1 MSAPACEVLLATYN
15 GARFLPALLESLFAQ
30 GDVDFTLI
38 VRDDCSAD
46 ATPALLAEWA
56 ARHPGRVRILPSS
69 PRRQGA
75 CANFAAL
82 IAEAG
87 ADRVFF
93 CDQDDVWLPGKMAE
107 SLAEMD
113 RLAARHGADTPLM
126 VHTDL
131 VVVDENL
138 EQLGESFC
146 RYAGIDPARNAMGE
160 LLLGNVA
167 TGCTMLVNRALLE
180 VARPVPP
187 GALMYDHWFAQ
198 VAATVG
204 HIAFIDRATVLYR
217 QHGGNVVGVEPA
229 GAGRFLR
236 SIARTLLTADV
247 FKVLRAYSR
256 HAAVLEQRFG
266 TSLDPARRHQLQAM
280 ATVWSL
286 PRHRRMAHL
295 LRAGLRKPSLAG
307 NVAMALLLLR
317 DPA

>member
-1 MSAPACEVLLATYN
+1 MNGAPCQVLLATYN

-30 GDVDFTLI
+30 EGADFSLI

-46 ATPALLAEWA
+46 ATPALLDEWA
-56 ARHPGRVRILPSS
+56 ARHPGRIRRLPSP

-82 IAEAG
+82 IAAAD
-87 ADRVFF
+87 ADRLFF

-113 RLAARHGADTPLM
+113 RLAARHGENAALL

-131 VVVDENL
+131 AVVDRDL
-138 EQLGESFC
+138 HLLGDSFC
-146 RYAGIDPARNAMGE
+146 RYAAVDPARNAMGE

-167 TGCTMLVNRALLE
+167 TGCTMLVNRALLDA
-180 VARPVPP
+180 ARPVPA

-198 VAATVG
+198 VAATIG
-204 HIAFIDRATVLYR
+204 HIAFLDRPTVLYR

-247 FKVLRAYSR
+247 LKVLRAYSR
-256 HAAVLEQRFG
+256 HAAALDERFG
-266 TSLDPARRHQLQAM
+266 AGLDPARRGQLQAL
-280 ATVWSL
+280 AGVWAL

-295 LRAGLRKPSLAG
+295 LRAGLRKPTFAG

-317 DPA
+317 NPG

>member
-1 MSAPACEVLLATYN
+1 MSLPACEVLLATYN

-30 GDVDFTLI
+30 GDADFTLI

-46 ATPALLAEWA
+46 GTPALLAAWA
-56 ARHPGRVRILPSS
+56 ERHPGRIRILPSP

-82 IAEAG
+82 VDAAG
-87 ADRVFF
+87 ADRLFF

-113 RLAARHGADTPLM
+113 RLVARHGRDAALL

-131 VVVDENL
+131 AVVDEDL
-138 EQLGESFC
+138 RPLGGSFC
-146 RYAGIDPARNAMGE
+146 RYAAIDPARNAMGE

-167 TGCTMLVNRALLE
+167 TGCTMLVNRALLDA
-180 VARPVPP
+180 ARPVPA
-187 GALMYDHWFAQ
+187 GVLMYDHWFAQ

-204 HIAFIDRATVLYR
+204 HIAFIDRPTVLYR

-236 SIARTLLTADV
+236 SIVRTLLTDDV
-247 FKVLRAYSR
+247 LKVLRAYSH
-256 HAAVLEQRFG
+256 HAAVLDERFG
-266 TSLDPARRHQLQAM
+266 QGLDPARRRQLQAM
-280 ATVWSL
+280 ASVWSL
-286 PRHRRMAHL
+286 PRHRRMTHL

>member
-1 MSAPACEVLLATYN
+1 MNPADCEVLLATYN

-30 GDVDFTLI
+30 EGADFILI

-46 ATPALLAEWA
+46 ATPALLDEWA
-56 ARHPGRVRILPSS
+56 ARHPGRIRRLPSPS
-69 PRRQGA
+69 RRQGA

-82 IAEAG
+82 IAAAE

-93 CDQDDVWLPGKMAE
+93 CDQDDIWLPGKIAA

-113 RLAARHGADTPLM
+113 RLAARHGNDAALL

-131 VVVDENL
+131 AVVDENL
-138 EQLGESFC
+138 RPLGESFC
-146 RYAGIDPARNAMGE
+146 RYAAIDPLRNAMGE

-167 TGCTMLVNRALLE
+167 TGCTMLVNRTLLNA
-180 VARPVPP
+180 ARPVPA
-187 GALMYDHWFAQ
+187 GVLMYDHWFAQ

-204 HIAFIDRATVLYR
+204 HMAFIDRPTVLYR

-229 GAGRFLR
+229 GLVRFLR
-236 SIARTLLTADV
+236 SIARTMLTADV
-247 FKVLRAYSR
+247 LKVLSAYSR
-256 HAAVLEQRFG
+256 HAAVLDERFG
-266 TSLDPARRHQLQAM
+266 GGLDPARRRQLQAL
-280 ATVWSL
+280 AGVWRL

-295 LRAGLRKPSLAG
+295 LRAGLRKPSIAG